1 MQEAYATIQAASRL
15 IDAMGVQQVTG
26 RSEELAHM
34 GRLRGRRM
42 RRGELRRSMGGRRFK
57 RHGDDRGR
65 ELTKAISAPSQTKKT
80 YPECPRP
87 SSTTSQTIRTTATT
101 RRAPERR
108 TRGEKRCFARDN
120 AEPNSDE
127 TGGSEGDKDARNWS
141 RELKNASRLTGR
153 TRAQKDEEDSPR
165 WTRDEPNEQGGI
177 EAVVPGHLHS
187 ASTSRLRRADIE
199 GQEARWTEPEGLK
212 VIRSPREI
220 RVRMNFE

>member
-1 MQEAYATIQAASRL
+1 MKHSTSRDHPDEENEPRKTVGRPLWMRRATASVIQTHPQSCPRCERTCRFDDRGVSCKMQEAYATIQAASRL

-108 TRGEKRCFARDN
+108 TRGEKRCFASDN
-120 AEPNSDE
+120 PEPN
-127 TGGSEGDKDARNWS
+127 
-141 RELKNASRLTGR
+141 
-153 TRAQKDEEDSPR
+153 
-165 WTRDEPNEQGGI
+165 
-177 EAVVPGHLHS
+177 
-187 ASTSRLRRADIE
+187 RR
-199 GQEARWTEPEGLK
+199 
-212 VIRSPREI
+212 V
-220 RVRMNFE
+220 